1 MRTLRCQRLLLS
13 TKTEEKLLEVAN
25 PHKDYQIGQKVK
37 VVMQQSL
44 GFRALF
50 LGYVLPFVIL
60 VVVLF
65 IAMEI
70 TQNDLFSG
78 LLGLAILIPLIIPF
92 FIDLE

>member
-1 MRTLRCQRLLLS
+1 
-13 TKTEEKLLEVAN
+13 
-25 PHKDYQIGQKVK
+25 
-37 VVMQQSL
+37 MQQSL

-78 LLGLAILIPLIIPF
+78 LLGLATLIPYYLILYLMKDKLQKTF
-92 FIDLE
+92 AFSLK